1 MANVLVERESLAD
14 IADSIRAKNGTQN
27 TYKPGQMAAAIDAIP
42 SGGIAPTGTLEVT
55 ANGTYD
61 VTNYAS
67 AEVDISAD
75 SDLLT
80 AMITGEF
87 DKSYSIP
94 GTKIGRGFANCTG
107 VFDIVFPNV
116 TTLRQTNY
124 AFEAT
129 QFNSMNFPVFAGALN
144 DALRN
149 YKGKHFIAPE
159 AKSIRLADGCSNL
172 IDIFIPK
179 AELSTKSLASNN
191 NLQIAVI
198 GSFGNGTWQAFLSC
212 SKLSAIDICQT
223 SYKIDNAFQSCS
235 VLETIIIRQT
245 SIIEL
250 YNTSAFNNT
259 PFASGG
265 NGGTIYIPESL
276 YDHLGDGT
284 ALDYKSSANW
294 ATVDGW
300 GTITWAKIEGSYYET
315 HYADGTGISLS

>member
-116 TTLRQTNY
+116 TTLRQTSY

-129 QFNSMNFPVFAGALN
+129 QFNSMNFPVFAGALSN
-144 DALRN
+144 ALRN
-149 YKGKHFIAPE
+149 YKGKHFIAPK
-159 AKSIRLADGCSNL
+159 ATSLGTADGCSNL

-179 AELSTKSLASNN
+179 AALATKSLASNS

-198 GSFGNGTWQAFLSC
+198 GSFANNTWQAFLSC

-235 VLETIIIRQT
+235 VLETIIIRQN
-245 SIIEL
+245 SIL
-250 YNTSAFNNT
+250 QLNNVSAFNGT